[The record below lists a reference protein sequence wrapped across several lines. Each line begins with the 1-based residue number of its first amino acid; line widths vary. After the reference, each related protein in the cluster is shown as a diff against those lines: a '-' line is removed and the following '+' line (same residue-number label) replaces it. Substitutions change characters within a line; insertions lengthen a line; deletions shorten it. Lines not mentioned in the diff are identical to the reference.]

1 MASSSLIRRQRQ
13 RPKGAASLA
22 LLMLNSVLLD
32 MFQGGLKAD
41 SVKLYLGLLVLIR
54 PDTRCFTIVLASL
67 PWIAVLDNLP
77 TAGTLNLVSPT
88 LTSSRKNLTSPRC
101 PEALLKL
108 EWAK

>member
-41 SVKLYLGLLVLIR
+41 SVKLYLGLFVGA
-54 PDTRCFTIVLASL
+54 DKA
-67 PWIAVLDNLP
+67 
-77 TAGTLNLVSPT
+77 
-88 LTSSRKNLTSPRC
+88 
-101 PEALLKL
+101 
-108 EWAK
+108 